1 MSSGHSD
8 YDYTLSG
15 FAVRALLGA
24 RLKLRRKAE
33 QFLDELANDP
43 FREPD
48 FIEAGQSGRQ
58 FSVFVQG
65 DLVVTLWVDH
75 SEKEVRIVNVEF
87 V

>member
-1 MSSGHSD
+1 VSSN

-15 FAVRALLGA
+15 VAVRGLLGA
-24 RLKLRRKAE
+24 PAKLRRRAE
-33 QFLDELANDP
+33 RFLDELASDP

-48 FIEAGQSGRQ
+48 FSETGPSGRR

-75 SEKEVRIVNVEF
+75 TEKEVRVINVEF